1 MSTGLYYTSGFS
13 TVIEALADKLV
24 ESGHDVAIGALSFK
38 RFPRKSTYRIETIP
52 IGNVFKL
59 RRFLENFDIIHN
71 HHPITNYLSLISRKP
86 FIYHYHGAPNS
97 RRNKIT
103 RYSGIASM
111 KITKNYIDEVIAVS
125 ETACTELKK
134 YFSLDKIHVI
144 YNGVDTAFFRPGL
157 AEKYRKGT
165 PQLLFVGN
173 LYEYKNVEELIFAT
187 KKITNMYPKLHLQ
200 VVGYGNTYKYLKH
213 LAVEL
218 GLENNVE
225 LTGHVAHSELPY
237 YYASCD
243 VYVTASRFESFSL
256 PPLEAM
262 ACGKPVVA
270 SSIPSHDELVSS
282 SKAGEEYELGNIQNL
297 CVTIANVYDH
307 KDEFRDNALRF
318 AEEHDWSIV
327 TDRVKRIY
335 DKILSD

>member
-1 MSTGLYYTSGFS
+1 MSTGQYYTSGFS
-13 TVIEALADKLV
+13 TVIEALAEKLGK
-24 ESGHDVAIGALSFK
+24 SGHDVAIGALSFK
-38 RFPRKSTYRIETIP
+38 RLPQKSTYRIETIP

-59 RRFLENFDIIHN
+59 KRFLENFDVIHN

-86 FIYHYHGAPNS
+86 FIYHYHGAPNF
-97 RRNKIT
+97 RRNSLT

-144 YNGVDTAFFRPGL
+144 HNGVDTSFFRPGL
-157 AEKYRKGT
+157 AEKYRRGT

-173 LYEYKNVEELIFAT
+173 LYGHKNVEELMFAV
-187 KKITNMYPKLHLQ
+187 KQIADVYPQIYLQ
-200 VVGYGNTYKYLKH
+200 VVGYGNKYIHLKH
-213 LAVEL
+213 LAAEL

-243 VYVTASRFESFSL
+243 VYVTASRWEFFGL
-256 PPLEAM
+256 PLLEAM

-307 KDEFRDNALRF
+307 KNEFRDNALRF

-327 TDRVKRIY
+327 TDQVKKIY